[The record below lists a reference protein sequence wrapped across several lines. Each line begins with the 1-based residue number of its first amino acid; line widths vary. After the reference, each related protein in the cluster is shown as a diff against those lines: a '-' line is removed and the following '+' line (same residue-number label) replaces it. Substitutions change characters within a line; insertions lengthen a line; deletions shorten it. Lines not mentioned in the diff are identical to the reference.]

1 MVADSK
7 SKSDISFAGT
17 FVSSAFSA
25 CFAEICTIPLDTA
38 KVRLQL
44 QKKAIAGDGVAL
56 PKYRGMLGTVATI
69 AREEGLSALWKGIV
83 PGLHRQCLYGGL
95 RIGLYD
101 PIKTLYCG
109 SDFVGDVPLTK
120 KILAA
125 LTTGALAI
133 TVANPTDLVK
143 VRLQAEG
150 KLPPGAPRRYSGAL
164 NAYSTIVRQEGVG
177 ALWTGIG
184 PNIAR
189 NSIIN
194 AAELAS
200 YDQVK
205 ETLLKLPGFSD
216 NVVTHLLSGLGAG
229 FFAVCIGSPV
239 DVVKSRMMGDS
250 AYKSTIDCFL
260 KTLKNDGP
268 LAFYKG
274 FIPNFGRLGS
284 WNVIMFLTLEQAKKF
299 VKSIE
304 SS

>member
-1 MVADSK
+1 MVAGGN

-17 FVSSAFSA
+17 FASSAFSA
-25 CFAEICTIPLDTA
+25 CFAEVCTIPLDTA

-44 QKKAIAGDGVAL
+44 QKQAAAGDAVTL
-56 PKYRGMLGTVATI
+56 PKYKGMMGTVATI
-69 AREEGLSALWKGIV
+69 AREGLSALWKGIV

-95 RIGLYD
+95 RIGLYEPVKNFYVGRD
-101 PIKTLYCG
+101 H
-109 SDFVGDVPLTK
+109 VGDVPLLQ

-125 LTTGALAI
+125 FTTGAVAI
-133 TVANPTDLVK
+133 AVANPTDLVK

-150 KLPPGAPRRYSGAL
+150 KLPAGVPRRYTGSL

-189 NSIIN
+189 NAIIN

-205 ETLLKLPGFSD
+205 QTILKIPGFTD
-216 NVVTHLLSGLGAG
+216 NVVTHLLAGLGAG

-250 AYKSTIDCFL
+250 SYKSTLDCFI

-268 LAFYKG
+268 AAFYKG

-284 WNVIMFLTLEQAKKF
+284 WNVIMFLTLEQTKKF
-299 VKSIE
+299 VKSLE
-304 SS
+304 SA